1 MNLLFCFEI
10 FSLVEVKYLVAVGD
24 ASNNDKTEIIDISD
38 SDMSCDLDYSISYT
52 YGYSGGNFGGL
63 LGSTPVIC
71 NGNGQGCIIIGT
83 SQTITMNHYRSY
95 AAAVALNSTTL
106 WVVGGSNS
114 YDSTEFI
121 SIDGG
126 SVDGPNVPTKNN
138 YLQNHCMVK
147 NPIDGKVYILG
158 GHGTDGT
165 RSDVLVVKTS
175 DSFSMATGP
184 QMNAAREQLGCA
196 IMSIGYHIAI
206 IAAGGACPNNCDD
219 YNSALDSVEI
229 LITSTTN
236 TWISGIFS
244 QKMLYKYLGQ
254 IHLPLMGWTLC

>member
-10 FSLVEVKYLVAVGD
+10 FSLVEVKYLVAGGD

-63 LGSTPVIC
+63 LGSAPVIC

-83 SQTITMNHYRSY
+83 SQTISMNQQRSY

-106 WVVGGSNS
+106 WVVGSNS
-114 YDSTEFI
+114 DDSTEFI

-138 YLQNHCMVK
+138 HLQNHCMVK

-158 GHGTDGT
+158 GYGYDGT
-165 RSDVLVVKTS
+165 RSDVLVVKPS

-184 QMNAAREQLGCA
+184 QMNTAREELGCA
-196 IMSIGYHIAI
+196 IMSIGSHIAI
-206 IAAGGACPNNCDD
+206 IAAGGECPYGCDGN
-219 YNSALDSVEI
+219 YPALDSVEI
-229 LITSTTN
+229 LIPSTTN
-236 TWISGIFS
+236 NWVSGIF
-244 QKMLYKYLGQ
+244 
-254 IHLPLMGWTLC
+254 

>member
-38 SDMSCDLDYSISYT
+38 SDMSCDLGYSISHT

-71 NGNGQGCIIIGT
+71 NGYGQGCIIIGT
-83 SQTITMNHYRSY
+83 SQTISMNQQRSY

-106 WVVGGSNS
+106 WVVGSNS
-114 YDSTEFI
+114 DDSTEFI

-138 YLQNHCMVK
+138 HLQNHCMVK

-158 GHGTDGT
+158 GYGYDGT
-165 RSDVLVVKTS
+165 RSDVLVVKPS

-184 QMNAAREQLGCA
+184 QMNTAREELGCA
-196 IMSIGYHIAI
+196 IMSIGSHIAI
-206 IAAGGACPNNCDD
+206 IAAGGECPYGDCGSNNE
-219 YNSALDSVEI
+219 YYLDSVEI
-229 LITSTTN
+229 LIPSTTN
-236 TWISGIFS
+236 NWVSGIF
-244 QKMLYKYLGQ
+244 
-254 IHLPLMGWTLC
+254 